1 MAEKKQTNE
10 ALNMEEALTQ
20 SEAFI
25 LKNKKTIIGAIV
37 AVIIVV
43 AGTVLY
49 KQYYSVPRETKAQVA
64 LFKGQEYFENQNW
77 ELALNGDSIGY
88 EGFAKIID
96 QFSGTDAANLA
107 KAYMGICYAQ
117 LGQAEEAIKALEGF
131 DGDDQM
137 VAPALKGTMGN
148 CYAQLGELDKA
159 VSMLQAAAEEA
170 DNNALS
176 PIYLQQAGEILIK
189 QGKYD
194 DAIKAFTTI
203 KEKYFRSYQAMEID
217 KYIEKA
223 TLLKK

>member
-1 MAEKKQTNE
+1 MAEKKQANE

-25 LKNKKTIIGAIV
+25 LKNKKTIIGVIL

-43 AGTVLY
+43 AGAVLY
-49 KQYYSVPRETKAQVA
+49 KQYYSEPREAKAQVA

-88 EGFAKIID
+88 EGLAKVID
-96 QFSGTDAANLA
+96 EFSGTDAANLA
-107 KAYMGICYAQ
+107 KAYMGICYAH
-117 LGQAEEAIKALEGF
+117 LGQAEEAIKALDSFSGN
-131 DGDDQM
+131 DQM
-137 VAPALKGTMGN
+137 VAPALKGTIGN
-148 CYAQLGELDKA
+148 CYAQLGQLDKA
-159 VSMLQAAAEEA
+159 VSMLQTAATEA
-170 DNNALS
+170 DNNSLS

-194 DAIKAFTTI
+194 EAIKAFTTI
-203 KEKYFRSYQAMEID
+203 KDKYFRSYQAMEID